1 MKTFSKINFQK
12 CHHTPSNAKCKE
24 MQKTRGNAKKLLPV
38 KTSQDRVFK
47 VIECCRTIEK
57 NKDR

>member
-12 CHHTPSNAKCKE
+12 RHHIPSNAKCKE

-38 KTSQDRVFK
+38 KTSQDVFK
-47 VIECCRTIEK
+47 VIECCRTTEK